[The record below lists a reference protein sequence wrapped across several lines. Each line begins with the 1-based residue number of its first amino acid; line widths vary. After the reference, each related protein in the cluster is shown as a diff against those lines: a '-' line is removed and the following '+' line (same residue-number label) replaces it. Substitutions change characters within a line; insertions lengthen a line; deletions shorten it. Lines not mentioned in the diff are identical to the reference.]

1 MDSSGQ
7 IHRVADEAEAKR
19 RNLIPI
25 PEGERDDVEAMSQ
38 AERVAWFHRKLAE
51 RERANRVER
60 RRAKKQRKSARKA
73 RRRLRASMK
82 RK

>member
-25 PEGERDDVEAMSQ
+25 PESERDKVEAMNGD
-38 AERVAWFHRKLAE
+38 ERRAWFRRKLAE
-51 RERANRVER
+51 RERANRTQ
-60 RRAKKQRKSARKA
+60 RRADRKRRKSARKA
-73 RRRLRASMK
+73 RRRMRSAMK